1 MINSITNAVITNMLE
16 TNTLTGNTFSW
27 LIPTAANGNT
37 VKANVI
43 ITDSATTQVTTN
55 SVYSG
60 VITITSIT
68 TPTLT
73 LSNTLIDQ
81 GQSILFTATSSGGLC
96 TSIPTTT
103 R

>member
-1 MINSITNAVITNMLE
+1 M
-16 TNTLTGNTFSW
+16 
-27 LIPTAANGNT
+27 
-37 VKANVI
+37 
-43 ITDSATTQVTTN
+43 TTN

-81 GQSILFTATSSGGLC
+81 GQSILFTATSSGGLSPY
-96 TSIPTTT
+96 TYNYQIVNALDRYHNSKPTIHIS
-103 R
+103 